1 MRTHKTILRKVNEWE
16 GNAMMVAGLYRLF
29 IYLPWSLVPEKYK
42 EFFPEEAKI
51 EWDKDVYDTDVNLVK
66 QDIASEIRA
75 ILNVIAKKNITQS
88 LGIIPMILADAFIA
102 GQNIGNLHGQLSSII
117 NTYKEHVDLDRQLA
131 EQLAMFEIFELLKLV
146 VEKLKIEL
154 PFDMDQAIEQVIEA
168 ASKLEVK
175 DSNVEITASLEQQ
188 IDKALKDFKDKE
200 KNNETDI

>member
-1 MRTHKTILRKVNEWE
+1 VRTHKTILRKVNEWE

>member
-16 GNAMMVAGLYRLF
+16 GNPMMVAGLYRLF
-29 IYLPWSLVPEKYK
+29 IYLPWALVPEKYK
-42 EFFPEEAKI
+42 EFFPEEAKV
-51 EWDKDVYDTDVNLVK
+51 EWDKDVYDTDINLVK

-175 DSNVEITASLEQQ
+175 NSNVEMTVDLEQQ
-188 IDKALKDFKDKE
+188 IDKALKEFRDKE
-200 KNNETDI
+200 ENNETDI